1 MQLLL
6 PGFGNS
12 SSAGLQG
19 RAHTL
24 PVTPGLPG
32 SLLISQLLLPA
43 GSSQRMEVST
53 GVMECS
59 CCRDGSTS
67 QQPFPSSFLLL
78 SFLTRSEPKPDTISY
93 SAGGKKI
100 TELGQVPGKTRT
112 CGEAAATISSHT
124 FPVTSAIERKFTKLR
139 GKRGILAFYIQTS

>member
-12 SSAGLQG
+12 SSVGLQG

-59 CCRDGSTS
+59 YCRDGSTS

-93 SAGGKKI
+93 SAGGKKNHGI
-100 TELGQVPGKTRT
+100 G
-112 CGEAAATISSHT
+112 SSSRENTNMWGSSSNDFLSHIPSD
-124 FPVTSAIERKFTKLR
+124 FSD
-139 GKRGILAFYIQTS
+139 